1 VVTHKK
7 NISEMGGLGRVM
19 PFTFGAF
26 ALASLSMVG
35 APPMG
40 GFITKWYLLK
50 GALDAGQLAI
60 ILVLAAS
67 TLLNIVY
74 FAPVTFQ
81 GFFGRPPDGEPAG
94 AGIREAPLIMVVPM
108 VAAAVLS
115 LLTGMFPGVM
125 MQFVRMVIS

>member
-1 VVTHKK
+1 
-7 NISEMGGLGRVM
+7 
-19 PFTFGAF
+19 
-26 ALASLSMVG
+26 
-35 APPMG
+35 MG

-60 ILVLAAS
+60 ILVLVFS

-81 GFFGRPPDGEPAG
+81 GFFGRSPDGELVG
-94 AGIREAPLIMVVPM
+94 KGIREAPLIMVVPI
-108 VAAAVLS
+108 VAAAFLS
-115 LLTGMFPGVM
+115 LLTGIFPGVM